1 MRGFCIR
8 EDSADVELGVFFEYG
23 TECLVVIVTL
33 HVMNPVGE
41 DATQQSIPRDSR
53 QNKDLHP

>member
-8 EDSADVELGVFFEYG
+8 GDSADVELGVFFGFG

-53 QNKDLHP
+53 QNKGLHP